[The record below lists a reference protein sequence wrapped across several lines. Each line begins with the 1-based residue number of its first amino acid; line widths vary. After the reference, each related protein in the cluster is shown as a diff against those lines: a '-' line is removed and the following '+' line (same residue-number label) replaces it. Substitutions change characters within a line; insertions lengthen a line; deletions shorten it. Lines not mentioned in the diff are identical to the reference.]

1 MCLVYRLYLP
11 KNISSL
17 GGITINRSVEI
28 FGQTVE
34 VYIRGNSKQT
44 VVIQTGMSCSFYDWL
59 PIIEEL
65 SQHFTVVSYHR
76 PGYGKSELG
85 NTPRTAR
92 QVTKELHMLLNKLH
106 IHEPIILIGHSYG
119 GLCAQ
124 HFAMLHEDR
133 LQALLLVDSTS
144 MNLHRLDELYLP
156 ISDQTDS
163 DDMWLQKY
171 NTYSKMDVDTLYNEL
186 KPMLVDQSRKY
197 IEFSTSPSLYKAT
210 VSELSEWKN
219 CARSIKKQHKTLEIP
234 LIVIGRDP
242 QYSIAQLIEGGMPK
256 EEATQLEDMWQE
268 LIREQLHLSI
278 NSKYIL
284 AEHAGHGIENDRPDI
299 IIQVIQSLHKKKGSN

>member
-1 MCLVYRLYLP
+1 MYRFCLS
-11 KNISSL
+11 KIISSL
-17 GGITINRSVEI
+17 GGITIYKFVEI
-28 FGQTVE
+28 LGQNLE
-34 VYIRGNSKQT
+34 VYIKGNSKQT

-59 PIIEEL
+59 PIMEQL
-65 SQHFTVVSYHR
+65 SKHFTVVSYHR

-85 NTPRTAR
+85 IHPRTTLQA
-92 QVTKELHMLLNKLH
+92 TKELHILLQKLA

-133 LQALLLVDSTS
+133 LQALILVDSTS

-156 ISDQTDS
+156 VSDQTDS

-171 NTYSKMDVDTLYNEL
+171 NTYSKMNVDMLYNEL
-186 KPMLVDQSRKY
+186 QPMLVNQSKHC

-210 VSELSEWKN
+210 ASELAEWKN
-219 CARSIKKQHKTLEIP
+219 CARSIKELYKTVEIP
-234 LIVIGRDP
+234 FIIIGRDP
-242 QYSIAQLIEGGMPK
+242 QYSITQLIEGGMPK
-256 EEATQLEDMWQE
+256 EEATQLEAMWQE

-278 NSKYIL
+278 NSQYIL

-299 IIQVIQSLHKKKGSN
+299 IIEATRALQIK